1 MPPTQRDMI
10 RSVLYFQPRDGD
22 YDAVVD
28 FYRRHAVLARA
39 VADEGCHASELQVPR
54 GGSGPI
60 LVTALWE
67 DEDAYRRWLGSEFRN
82 RSASELAALIE
93 RPADTDAGDLYEV
106 VLAEPQEGGE

>member
-1 MPPTQRDMI
+1 MV

-28 FYRRHAVLARA
+28 FYRRHAVLTRA
-39 VADEGCHASELQVPR
+39 VAEDGCHASELQVPR
-54 GGSGPI
+54 RGTGPI

-67 DEDAYRRWLGSEFRN
+67 DEEAYRGWLESEFRN
-82 RSASELAALIE
+82 RSAGELAELIE
-93 RPADTDAGDLYEV
+93 RPAETDSGDLYEV